1 MHGKIKKVFFRV
13 IHYAIMVMITVL
25 MLMPIGWMLGTSM
38 RQSKESFVL
47 PPSFWPTQFNLDNFK
62 QVFHAIPI
70 LKFAWNSLF
79 ITFLAAAFM
88 VLFTSMAA
96 YAFARIN
103 FKGKNILF
111 IFMLAGLMIP
121 VQSIIVPVFLIIRK
135 LNLIDTKWALIV
147 TSIYY
152 PLGLLMLRQFMMTIP
167 KSYDEA
173 AVCDGAG
180 KLTIF
185 FRVILPM
192 SKSTIMVAF
201 VMHFVSVW
209 NNFFSAMIFLNS
221 TAKMT
226 LPLGI
231 TVLNTT
237 DGNSNQV
244 SRVEGSYAFKIKNK
258 KQEVKN
264 AKESKGNKKTGG
276 SRFGSNTCM
285 SGNGLWHRGKTNERC
300 V

>member
-135 LNLIDTKWALIV
+135 RKLIDTKWALIV
-147 TSIYY
+147 TAIYY

-237 DGNSNQV
+237 DGNSNMPLMTSAVLLTLIPPMIIYIFGQKYLMQGNMI
-244 SRVEGSYAFKIKNK
+244 SG
-258 KQEVKN
+258 VK
-264 AKESKGNKKTGG
+264 S
-276 SRFGSNTCM
+276 
-285 SGNGLWHRGKTNERC
+285 
-300 V
+300 

>member
-237 DGNSNQV
+237 DGNSNMPLMTSTVLLTLIPPMIIYIFGQKYLMQGNMI
-244 SRVEGSYAFKIKNK
+244 SG
-258 KQEVKN
+258 VK
-264 AKESKGNKKTGG
+264 S
-276 SRFGSNTCM
+276 
-285 SGNGLWHRGKTNERC
+285 
-300 V
+300 

>member
-13 IHYAIMVMITVL
+13 IHYAIMGMITVL

-237 DGNSNQV
+237 DGNSNMPLMTSAVLLTLIPPMIIYIFGQKYLMQWNMI
-244 SRVEGSYAFKIKNK
+244 SG
-258 KQEVKN
+258 VK
-264 AKESKGNKKTGG
+264 S
-276 SRFGSNTCM
+276 
-285 SGNGLWHRGKTNERC
+285 
-300 V
+300 

>member
-47 PPSFWPTQFNLDNFK
+47 PPSFWLTQFNLDNFK

-237 DGNSNQV
+237 DGNSNMPLMTSAVLLTLIPPMIIYIFGQKYLMQGNMI
-244 SRVEGSYAFKIKNK
+244 SG
-258 KQEVKN
+258 VK
-264 AKESKGNKKTGG
+264 S
-276 SRFGSNTCM
+276 
-285 SGNGLWHRGKTNERC
+285 
-300 V
+300 

>member
-135 LNLIDTKWALIV
+135 LNLIDTKWALIE

-237 DGNSNQV
+237 DGNSNMPLMTSAVLLTLIPPMIIYIFGQKYLMQGNMI
-244 SRVEGSYAFKIKNK
+244 SG
-258 KQEVKN
+258 VK
-264 AKESKGNKKTGG
+264 S
-276 SRFGSNTCM
+276 
-285 SGNGLWHRGKTNERC
+285 
-300 V
+300 

>member
-237 DGNSNQV
+237 DGNSNMPLMTSAVLLTLIPPMIIYIFGQK
-244 SRVEGSYAFKIKNK
+244 YLM
-258 KQEVKN
+258 Q
-264 AKESKGNKKTGG
+264 GNMISGV
-276 SRFGSNTCM
+276 M
-285 SGNGLWHRGKTNERC
+285 S
-300 V
+300 

>member
-121 VQSIIVPVFLIIRK
+121 VQSTIVPVFLIIRK

-209 NNFFSAMIFLNS
+209 NNFISAMIFLNS

-237 DGNSNQV
+237 DGNSNMPLMTSAVLLTLIPPMIIYIFGQKYLMQGNMI
-244 SRVEGSYAFKIKNK
+244 SG
-258 KQEVKN
+258 VK
-264 AKESKGNKKTGG
+264 S
-276 SRFGSNTCM
+276 
-285 SGNGLWHRGKTNERC
+285 
-300 V
+300 

>member
-1 MHGKIKKVFFRV
+1 MHGKIKKVCFRV
-13 IHYAIMVMITVL
+13 IHDAIMVMITVL

-237 DGNSNQV
+237 DGNSNMPLMTSAVLLTLIPPMIIYIFGQKYLMQGNMI
-244 SRVEGSYAFKIKNK
+244 SG
-258 KQEVKN
+258 VK
-264 AKESKGNKKTGG
+264 S
-276 SRFGSNTCM
+276 
-285 SGNGLWHRGKTNERC
+285 
-300 V
+300 

>member
-88 VLFTSMAA
+88 VLFTSMTA

-237 DGNSNQV
+237 DGNSNMPLMTSAVLLTLIPPMIIYIFGQKYLMQGNMI
-244 SRVEGSYAFKIKNK
+244 SG
-258 KQEVKN
+258 VK
-264 AKESKGNKKTGG
+264 S
-276 SRFGSNTCM
+276 
-285 SGNGLWHRGKTNERC
+285 
-300 V
+300 

>member
-192 SKSTIMVAF
+192 IKSTIMVAF

-237 DGNSNQV
+237 DGNSNMPLMTSAVLLTLIPPMIIYIFGQKYLMQGNMI
-244 SRVEGSYAFKIKNK
+244 SG
-258 KQEVKN
+258 VK
-264 AKESKGNKKTGG
+264 S
-276 SRFGSNTCM
+276 
-285 SGNGLWHRGKTNERC
+285 
-300 V
+300 

>member
-1 MHGKIKKVFFRV
+1 MHGKIKKVFFNI

-237 DGNSNQV
+237 DGNSNMPLMTSAVLLTLIPPMIIYIFGQKYLMQGNMI
-244 SRVEGSYAFKIKNK
+244 SG
-258 KQEVKN
+258 VK
-264 AKESKGNKKTGG
+264 S
-276 SRFGSNTCM
+276 
-285 SGNGLWHRGKTNERC
+285 
-300 V
+300 

>member
-1 MHGKIKKVFFRV
+1 MHGKIKKVFFKL

-237 DGNSNQV
+237 DGNSNMPLMTAAVLLTLIPPMIIYIFGQKYLMQGNMI
-244 SRVEGSYAFKIKNK
+244 SG
-258 KQEVKN
+258 VK
-264 AKESKGNKKTGG
+264 S
-276 SRFGSNTCM
+276 
-285 SGNGLWHRGKTNERC
+285 
-300 V
+300 

>member
-231 TVLNTT
+231 TLLNTT
-237 DGNSNQV
+237 DGNSNMPLMTSAVLLTLIPPMIIYIFGQKYLMQGNMI
-244 SRVEGSYAFKIKNK
+244 SG
-258 KQEVKN
+258 VK
-264 AKESKGNKKTGG
+264 S
-276 SRFGSNTCM
+276 
-285 SGNGLWHRGKTNERC
+285 
-300 V
+300 

>member
-1 MHGKIKKVFFRV
+1 MHGKIKKVFFYI

-237 DGNSNQV
+237 DGNSNMPLMTSAVLLTLIPPMIIYIFGQKYLMQGNMI
-244 SRVEGSYAFKIKNK
+244 SG
-258 KQEVKN
+258 VK
-264 AKESKGNKKTGG
+264 S
-276 SRFGSNTCM
+276 
-285 SGNGLWHRGKTNERC
+285 
-300 V
+300 

>member
-121 VQSIIVPVFLIIRK
+121 VQSTIVPVFLIIRK

-237 DGNSNQV
+237 DGNSNMPLMTSAVLLTLIPPMIIYIFGQKYLMQGNMI
-244 SRVEGSYAFKIKNK
+244 SG
-258 KQEVKN
+258 VK
-264 AKESKGNKKTGG
+264 S
-276 SRFGSNTCM
+276 
-285 SGNGLWHRGKTNERC
+285 
-300 V
+300 

>member
-231 TVLNTT
+231 TVLNTA
-237 DGNSNQV
+237 DGNSNMPLMTSAVLLTLIPPMIIYIFGQKYLMQGNMI
-244 SRVEGSYAFKIKNK
+244 SG
-258 KQEVKN
+258 VK
-264 AKESKGNKKTGG
+264 S
-276 SRFGSNTCM
+276 
-285 SGNGLWHRGKTNERC
+285 
-300 V
+300 

>member
-1 MHGKIKKVFFRV
+1 MDVGNF
-13 IHYAIMVMITVL
+13 YAAIQRIFCVL
-25 MLMPIGWMLGTSM
+25 
-38 RQSKESFVL
+38 
-47 PPSFWPTQFNLDNFK
+47 PSFWPTQFNLDNFK

-88 VLFTSMAA
+88 VLFTSMALMLLHEL
-96 YAFARIN
+96 
-103 FKGKNILF
+103 ILKEKYSF
-111 IFMLAGLMIP
+111 YIMLAGLMIP

-209 NNFFSAMIFLNS
+209 NNFFSAMIF
-221 TAKMT
+221 
-226 LPLGI
+226 
-231 TVLNTT
+231 
-237 DGNSNQV
+237 
-244 SRVEGSYAFKIKNK
+244 
-258 KQEVKN
+258 
-264 AKESKGNKKTGG
+264 
-276 SRFGSNTCM
+276 
-285 SGNGLWHRGKTNERC
+285 
-300 V
+300 

>member
-1 MHGKIKKVFFRV
+1 MHGKIKKVFFKV

-237 DGNSNQV
+237 DGNSNMPLMTSAVLLTLIPPMIIYIFGQKYLMQGNMI
-244 SRVEGSYAFKIKNK
+244 SG
-258 KQEVKN
+258 VK
-264 AKESKGNKKTGG
+264 S
-276 SRFGSNTCM
+276 
-285 SGNGLWHRGKTNERC
+285 
-300 V
+300 

>member
-47 PPSFWPTQFNLDNFK
+47 PPSFCATQFNLDNFK

-237 DGNSNQV
+237 DGNSQYAADDL
-244 SRVEGSYAFKIKNK
+244 GSAAYINTAHDYLYIWTEIFNAREYDIRC
-258 KQEVKN
+258 QELKAVMH
-264 AKESKGNKKTGG
+264 SK
-276 SRFGSNTCM
+276 
-285 SGNGLWHRGKTNERC
+285 
-300 V
+300 

>member
-96 YAFARIN
+96 YAFERIN

-237 DGNSNQV
+237 DGNSNMPLMTSAVLLTLIPPMIIYIFGQKYLMQGNMI
-244 SRVEGSYAFKIKNK
+244 SG
-258 KQEVKN
+258 VK
-264 AKESKGNKKTGG
+264 S
-276 SRFGSNTCM
+276 
-285 SGNGLWHRGKTNERC
+285 
-300 V
+300 

>member
-237 DGNSNQV
+237 DGNSNMPLMTSAVLLTLIPPMIIYIFGQKYLMQGNLI
-244 SRVEGSYAFKIKNK
+244 SG
-258 KQEVKN
+258 VK
-264 AKESKGNKKTGG
+264 S
-276 SRFGSNTCM
+276 
-285 SGNGLWHRGKTNERC
+285 
-300 V
+300 

>member
-237 DGNSNQV
+237 DGNSNMPLMTSAVLLTLIPPMIIYIFGQK
-244 SRVEGSYAFKIKNK
+244 YLM
-258 KQEVKN
+258 QENMISGVK
-264 AKESKGNKKTGG
+264 S
-276 SRFGSNTCM
+276 
-285 SGNGLWHRGKTNERC
+285 
-300 V
+300 

>member
-173 AVCDGAG
+173 TVCDGAG

-237 DGNSNQV
+237 DGNSNMPLMTSAVLLTLIPPMIIYIFGQKYLMQGNMI
-244 SRVEGSYAFKIKNK
+244 SG
-258 KQEVKN
+258 VK
-264 AKESKGNKKTGG
+264 S
-276 SRFGSNTCM
+276 
-285 SGNGLWHRGKTNERC
+285 
-300 V
+300 

>member
-62 QVFHAIPI
+62 QLFHAIPI

-237 DGNSNQV
+237 DGNSNMPLMTSAVLLTLIPPMIIYIFGQKYLMQGNMI
-244 SRVEGSYAFKIKNK
+244 SG
-258 KQEVKN
+258 VK
-264 AKESKGNKKTGG
+264 S
-276 SRFGSNTCM
+276 
-285 SGNGLWHRGKTNERC
+285 
-300 V
+300 

>member
-152 PLGLLMLRQFMMTIP
+152 PLGVLMLRQFMMTIP

-237 DGNSNQV
+237 DGNSNMPLMTSAVRLTLIPPMIIYIFGQKYLMQGNMI
-244 SRVEGSYAFKIKNK
+244 SG
-258 KQEVKN
+258 VK
-264 AKESKGNKKTGG
+264 S
-276 SRFGSNTCM
+276 
-285 SGNGLWHRGKTNERC
+285 
-300 V
+300 

>member
-221 TAKMT
+221 TAKMLT

-237 DGNSNQV
+237 DGNSNMPLMTSAVLLTLIPPMIIYIFGQKYLMQGNMI
-244 SRVEGSYAFKIKNK
+244 SG
-258 KQEVKN
+258 VK
-264 AKESKGNKKTGG
+264 S
-276 SRFGSNTCM
+276 
-285 SGNGLWHRGKTNERC
+285 
-300 V
+300 

>member
-88 VLFTSMAA
+88 ALFTSMAA

-237 DGNSNQV
+237 DGNSNMPLMTSAVLLTLIPPMIIYIFGQKYLMQGNMI
-244 SRVEGSYAFKIKNK
+244 SG
-258 KQEVKN
+258 VK
-264 AKESKGNKKTGG
+264 S
-276 SRFGSNTCM
+276 
-285 SGNGLWHRGKTNERC
+285 
-300 V
+300 

>member
-111 IFMLAGLMIP
+111 IFMLAGLIIP

-237 DGNSNQV
+237 DGNSNMPLMTSAVLLTLIPPMIIYIFGQKYLMQGNMI
-244 SRVEGSYAFKIKNK
+244 SG
-258 KQEVKN
+258 VK
-264 AKESKGNKKTGG
+264 S
-276 SRFGSNTCM
+276 
-285 SGNGLWHRGKTNERC
+285 
-300 V
+300 

>member
-121 VQSIIVPVFLIIRK
+121 VQSTIVPVFLIIRK

-237 DGNSNQV
+237 DGNSNMPLMTSAVLLTLIPPMIIYIFGQKYLMQGTMI
-244 SRVEGSYAFKIKNK
+244 SG
-258 KQEVKN
+258 VK
-264 AKESKGNKKTGG
+264 S
-276 SRFGSNTCM
+276 
-285 SGNGLWHRGKTNERC
+285 
-300 V
+300 

>member
-192 SKSTIMVAF
+192 SKSTIMVSF

-237 DGNSNQV
+237 DGNSNMPLMTSAVLLTLIPPMIIYIFGQKYLMQGNMI
-244 SRVEGSYAFKIKNK
+244 SG
-258 KQEVKN
+258 VK
-264 AKESKGNKKTGG
+264 S
-276 SRFGSNTCM
+276 
-285 SGNGLWHRGKTNERC
+285 
-300 V
+300 

>member
-237 DGNSNQV
+237 DGNSNMPLMTSAVLLTLIPPMNIYIFGQKYLTQGNMI
-244 SRVEGSYAFKIKNK
+244 SG
-258 KQEVKN
+258 VK
-264 AKESKGNKKTGG
+264 S
-276 SRFGSNTCM
+276 
-285 SGNGLWHRGKTNERC
+285 
-300 V
+300 

>member
-237 DGNSNQV
+237 DGNSNMPLMTSAVLLTLIPPMIIYIFGQKYLMQGDMISGV
-244 SRVEGSYAFKIKNK
+244 KSGRKLCIKNK
-258 KQEVKN
+258 K
-264 AKESKGNKKTGG
+264 
-276 SRFGSNTCM
+276 
-285 SGNGLWHRGKTNERC
+285 
-300 V
+300 

>member
-111 IFMLAGLMIP
+111 IFMLAGLMRLE
-121 VQSIIVPVFLIIRK
+121 SFLINKHGNCPRIISRSSMCKKIRFIK
-135 LNLIDTKWALIV
+135 CLH
-147 TSIYY
+147 S
-152 PLGLLMLRQFMMTIP
+152 
-167 KSYDEA
+167 SY
-173 AVCDGAG
+173 
-180 KLTIF
+180 
-185 FRVILPM
+185 
-192 SKSTIMVAF
+192 
-201 VMHFVSVW
+201 
-209 NNFFSAMIFLNS
+209 
-221 TAKMT
+221 
-226 LPLGI
+226 
-231 TVLNTT
+231 
-237 DGNSNQV
+237 
-244 SRVEGSYAFKIKNK
+244 
-258 KQEVKN
+258 
-264 AKESKGNKKTGG
+264 
-276 SRFGSNTCM
+276 
-285 SGNGLWHRGKTNERC
+285 HRCEQYIENRWC
-300 V
+300 

>member
-70 LKFAWNSLF
+70 LKFACNSLF

-121 VQSIIVPVFLIIRK
+121 VQSTIVPVFLIIRK

-237 DGNSNQV
+237 DGNSNMPLMTSAVLLTLIPPMIIYIFGQKYLMQGNMI
-244 SRVEGSYAFKIKNK
+244 SG
-258 KQEVKN
+258 VK
-264 AKESKGNKKTGG
+264 S
-276 SRFGSNTCM
+276 
-285 SGNGLWHRGKTNERC
+285 
-300 V
+300 

>member
-88 VLFTSMAA
+88 VLFTSMVA

-121 VQSIIVPVFLIIRK
+121 VQSTIVPVFLIIRK

-237 DGNSNQV
+237 DGNSNMPLMTSAVLLTLIPPMIIYIFGQKYLMQGNMI
-244 SRVEGSYAFKIKNK
+244 SG
-258 KQEVKN
+258 VK
-264 AKESKGNKKTGG
+264 S
-276 SRFGSNTCM
+276 
-285 SGNGLWHRGKTNERC
+285 
-300 V
+300 